1 MNKLAILGG
10 TPVRT
15 TPFSS
20 QPHIGET
27 EKKYVTECLDEKMF
41 SRFIGSPVPGY
52 RDQLRLSSEEAAN
65 SQAFWSVLGG
75 KYVRLFEAEFA
86 KKHDVKYAISMNSAT
101 SCLTA
106 ALIACGI
113 QPGDEVVTTALS
125 FTATATSIS
134 LMGGKAVCVDVSP
147 ETYCMDM
154 QSLEKAVTEKTKA
167 IIPVHLLGNA
177 GNIAE
182 IKMFCEDR
190 DIVLIEDTAQA
201 LHSKKDNVFLGSF
214 GSIGV
219 FSFQESKNIMTGEG
233 GMAITDDPEL
243 AYRLRL
249 IRNHGE
255 ALVDETDAPERIKA
269 ALGYNYRLPEI
280 LAAIG
285 YAQAQ
290 KIEFLNNI
298 RKENFEYLQK
308 GLKSFSF
315 LKFQQITNDP
325 GQFFP
330 YCVGMRFDSADYG
343 VSRDLF
349 ALALRSE
356 GIPVSTGFPR
366 LMNENLINDSQI
378 KTPVAHKLNYEE
390 YLAFFLVG
398 QPNNRSDMQ
407 DIINAFEKLSTY
419 RVELQKAEPN
429 FTISREYDSGRGS

>member
-1 MNKLAILGG
+1 MNNLAILGG

-15 TPFSS
+15 APFSS

-27 EKKYVTECLDEKMF
+27 EKKYVTECLNEKMF

-52 RDQLRLSSEEAAN
+52 REQLALNSREAAN
-65 SQAFWSVLGG
+65 SQDFWSVLGG

-86 KKHDVKYAISMNSAT
+86 KKHDVNYAISMNSAT

-134 LMGGKAVCVDVSP
+134 LMGGKAVCTDVSP
-147 ETYCMDM
+147 DTYCMDM
-154 QSLEKAVTEKTKA
+154 KSLEKAVTEKTKA

-182 IKMFCEDR
+182 IKTFCEDR
-190 DIVLIEDTAQA
+190 NIILIEDSAQA
-201 LHSKKDNVFLGSF
+201 LRSKKNNIYLGSI

-233 GMAITDDPEL
+233 GMAITNDPEL

-290 KIEFLNNI
+290 KIEYLNNV
-298 RKENFEYLQK
+298 RKDNFKYLEG
-308 GLKSFSF
+308 GLSSFSF
-315 LKFQQITNDP
+315 LKLQQITNDP

-330 YCVGMRFDSADYG
+330 YCVGMRFDATDFG

-349 ALALRSE
+349 AIALRAE

-366 LMNENLINDSQI
+366 LMNENLIYESEI
-378 KTPVAHKLNYEE
+378 KTPIAHKLNYEE

-398 QPNNRSDMQ
+398 QPNNQSDMQ

-419 RVELQKAEPN
+419 RDELKKAEPN
-429 FTISREYDSGRGS
+429 FSITREYDSGRGS

>member
-1 MNKLAILGG
+1 MNNLAILGG

-15 TPFSS
+15 APFSS

-27 EKKYVTECLDEKMF
+27 EKKYVTECLNEKMF

-52 RDQLRLSSEEAAN
+52 REQLALNSQEAAN
-65 SQAFWSVLGG
+65 SQDFWSVLGG

-86 KKHDVKYAISMNSAT
+86 KKHDVNYAISMNSAT

-134 LMGGKAVCVDVSP
+134 LMGGKAVCTDVSP
-147 ETYCMDM
+147 DTYCMDM
-154 QSLEKAVTEKTKA
+154 KSLEKAVTEKTKA

-182 IKMFCEDR
+182 IKTFCEDR
-190 DIVLIEDTAQA
+190 NIILIEDSAQA
-201 LHSKKDNVFLGSF
+201 LRSKKNNIYLGSI

-233 GMAITDDPEL
+233 GMAITND
-243 AYRLRL
+243 
-249 IRNHGE
+249 
-255 ALVDETDAPERIKA
+255 PERIKA

-290 KIEFLNNI
+290 KIEYLNNI
-298 RKENFEYLQK
+298 RKDNFEYLEA
-308 GLKSFSF
+308 GLSSFSF
-315 LKFQQITNDP
+315 LRFQEITNDP
-325 GQFFP
+325 DQFFP
-330 YCVGMRFDSADYG
+330 YCVGMRFDSNDFG

-349 ALALRSE
+349 ALALRAE

-366 LMNENLINDSQI
+366 LMNENLIFDSEI
-378 KTPVAHKLNYEE
+378 ETPVAHQLNYEE

-398 QPNNRSDMQ
+398 QPNNQSDMQ
-407 DIINAFEKLSTY
+407 DIIKAFDKLSVY
-419 RVELQKAEPN
+419 REELKKAESN
-429 FTISREYDSGRGS
+429 FTITREYDSGRGS

>member
-1 MNKLAILGG
+1 MANLAILGG

-15 TPFSS
+15 SPFSS
-20 QPHIGET
+20 QPHIDET
-27 EKKYVTECLDEKMF
+27 EKKYVAECLDEKTF

-52 RDQLRLSSEEAAN
+52 RDQLTLNSEEAAN
-65 SQAFWSVLGG
+65 SQSFWSVLGG
-75 KYVRLFEAEFA
+75 KYVRLFESEFA
-86 KKHDVKYAISMNSAT
+86 KKHGVTYAISMNSAT

-134 LMGGKAVCVDVSP
+134 LMGGKAVFADVSP
-147 ETYCMDM
+147 DTYCLDM
-154 QSLEKAVTEKTKA
+154 KSLEKVVTQKTKA
-167 IIPVHLLGNA
+167 IVPVHLLGNA

-190 DIVLIEDTAQA
+190 NIVLIEDSAQA
-201 LHSKKDNVFLGSF
+201 LHSKKDNIYLGSV
-214 GSIGV
+214 GSVGV

-233 GMAITDDPEL
+233 GMAITNDPEL

-269 ALGYNYRLPEI
+269 ALGYNYRLPEV

-290 KIEFLNNI
+290 KIEYLNKI
-298 RKENFEYLQK
+298 RKDNFEYLRG
-308 GLKSFSF
+308 GLSSFSF

-330 YCVGMRFDSADYG
+330 YCVGMRFDPNDFG

-349 ALALRSE
+349 ALALRAE

-366 LMNENLINDSQI
+366 LMNENLIFNSEI
-378 KTPVAHKLNYEE
+378 ETPIAHKLNYEE

-398 QPNNRSDMQ
+398 QPNNQSDMQ
-407 DIINAFEKLSTY
+407 DIIKAFDKLSSC
-419 RVELQKAEPN
+419 RDELRKAEPN
-429 FTISREYDSGRGS
+429 FAITREYDSGRGS

>member
-1 MNKLAILGG
+1 MNNLAILGG

-15 TPFSS
+15 APFSS
-20 QPHIGET
+20 QPHIDET
-27 EKKYVTECLDEKMF
+27 EKKYVTECLNEKMF

-52 RDQLRLSSEEAAN
+52 REQLALNSQEAAN
-65 SQAFWSVLGG
+65 SQDFWSVLGG

-113 QPGDEVVTTALS
+113 KPGDEVVTTALS

-134 LMGGKAVCVDVSP
+134 LMGGKAVCADVSP
-147 ETYCMDM
+147 DTYCMDM
-154 QSLEKAVTEKTKA
+154 KSLEKAVTEKTKA

-177 GNIAE
+177 GDIAE
-182 IKMFCEDR
+182 IKKFCEDR
-190 DIVLIEDTAQA
+190 NILLIEDSAQA
-201 LHSKKDNVFLGSF
+201 LHSKKNNTFLGSI
-214 GSIGV
+214 GSIGI

-233 GMAITDDPEL
+233 GMAITNDPEL

-285 YAQAQ
+285 YAQVQ
-290 KIEFLNNI
+290 KIEYLNNI
-298 RKENFEYLQK
+298 RKDNFDYLEA
-308 GLKSFSF
+308 GLRSFSF
-315 LKFQQITNDP
+315 LRFQQITNDP
-325 GQFFP
+325 DQFFP
-330 YCVGMRFDSADYG
+330 YCVGMRFDSNDFG
-343 VSRDLF
+343 VSRDMF
-349 ALALRSE
+349 ALALRAE

-366 LMNENLINDSQI
+366 LMNENLIIDSEI
-378 KTPVAHKLNYEE
+378 ETPVAHKLNYEE

-398 QPNNRSDMQ
+398 QPNNQSDMQ
-407 DIINAFEKLSTY
+407 DIIKAFDKLSTY
-419 RVELQKAEPN
+419 REELKKAESN
-429 FTISREYDSGRGS
+429 YTITREYDSGRGS